1 MLKNYVL
8 GAEVAKKGKFH
19 IANISMLLKDFG
31 LIEGIDYLKF
41 GGITLLNKQ
50 SLRCPKYIYKLMW
63 DKSMT
68 DMSDLVPLTFFKET
82 LENNT
87 KLIEKEFKI
96 LKIEGKQF
104 VNITGVELRSVFM
117 NESVVKSV
125 VDNDEIPDLV
135 NDNYIDGYIKLSN
148 KKSLCWY

>member
-1 MLKNYVL
+1 MLENYVL
-8 GAEVAKKGKFH
+8 GAEIAKKGRFH
-19 IANISMLLKDFG
+19 IANISMLLKEFG

-41 GGITLLNKQ
+41 GGITLLNKK

-68 DMSDLVPLTFFKET
+68 KMDDLVPLTFFRET
-82 LENNT
+82 LENTT
-87 KLIEKEFKI
+87 KLIEKDYEV

-104 VNITGVELRSVFM
+104 VKITGKELNTIFM
-117 NESVVKSV
+117 NEQIVKSV
-125 VDNDEIPDLV
+125 VANDEIPDLEAGKL
-135 NDNYIDGYIKLSN
+135 IDGYIKLSN